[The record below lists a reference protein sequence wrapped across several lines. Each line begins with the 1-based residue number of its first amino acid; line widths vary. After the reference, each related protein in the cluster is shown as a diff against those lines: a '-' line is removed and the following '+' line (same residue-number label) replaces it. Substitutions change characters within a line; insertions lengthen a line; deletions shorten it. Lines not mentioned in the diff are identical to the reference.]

1 MNKINFLLIAIMSL
15 FLFGCASQTMTG
27 DSYSGNQARKAQTLK
42 MGQIESVKSV
52 EIKAGDGGIGALA
65 GGAIGGIADSNVGGG
80 KMSLVSAI
88 VGAVAGGI
96 VGDKIEKNVNTLNGQ
111 EITIRLSND
120 TLIVVTQEIDKN
132 VGPLRAGDKVRVL
145 TSSNGTTRVQLN
157 Q

>member
-1 MNKINFLLIAIMSL
+1 MKKINFLLLGLMSL

-27 DSYSGNQARKAQTLK
+27 ESYSGNQARKAQTLK

-52 EIKAGDGGIGALA
+52 EIKGQKSGVGALA
-65 GGAIGGIADSNVGGG
+65 GGAIGGIAASNIGGG
-80 KMSLVSAI
+80 RGSLVAAI

-96 VGDKIEKNVNTLNGQ
+96 VGDKIDENINTLNGQ
-111 EITIRLSND
+111 ELTIRLSND

-132 VGPLRAGDKVRVL
+132 VGPLRKGDEVRVL
-145 TSSNGTTRVQLN
+145 TSSNGTTRVQLS

>member
-1 MNKINFLLIAIMSL
+1 V
-15 FLFGCASQTMTG
+15 
-27 DSYSGNQARKAQTLK
+27 
-42 MGQIESVKSV
+42 ES
-52 EIKAGDGGIGALA
+52 GALA
-65 GGAIGGIADSNVGGG
+65 GGAIGGIAASNVGGG

>member
-1 MNKINFLLIAIMSL
+1 M
-15 FLFGCASQTMTG
+15 
-27 DSYSGNQARKAQTLK
+27 
-42 MGQIESVKSV
+42 
-52 EIKAGDGGIGALA
+52 
-65 GGAIGGIADSNVGGG
+65 
-80 KMSLVSAI
+80 SAI

-132 VGPLRAGDKVRVL
+132 VGPLRSGDKVRVL

>member
-1 MNKINFLLIAIMSL
+1 MNKINLLLLAIMSL
-15 FLFGCASQTMTG
+15 FLVGCGSQTMTG

-42 MGQIESVKSV
+42 MGQIESVKGV
-52 EIKAGDGGIGALA
+52 EIKSQSGGVGALA
-65 GGAIGGIADSNVGGG
+65 ASNIGGG

-96 VGDKIEKNVNTLNGQ
+96 IGDKIEKNVNTLNGQ

-145 TSSNGTTRVQLN
+145 TSSNGTTRVQLA